1 MIRAVL
7 SVLLLTATAAAQEAG
22 PQWDPSR
29 DTWARWKPGTYVMYH
44 CTSTYNG
51 DESEFY
57 MTRRLE
63 SVGKDS
69 IVISERQYDGADG
82 SEVARDRWTF
92 PHPKFAGKE
101 SATVLGKET
110 VVNVWEWDGQGE
122 KNPIHFRMTM
132 TPDGLMVRWSW
143 VLGEPGP
150 LAWCQDDALVA
161 VDEEVG
167 ACGKTYKCR
176 RMEGMYGTKQNPGTI
191 K

>member
-110 VVNVWEWDGQGE
+110 VVVA
-122 KNPIHFRMTM
+122 
-132 TPDGLMVRWSW
+132 
-143 VLGEPGP
+143 PGFS
-150 LAWCQDDALVA
+150 
-161 VDEEVG
+161 
-167 ACGKTYKCR
+167 CR
-176 RMEGMYGTKQNPGTI
+176 RQIEHFTGLTALHPAELLWSLIGKAGNPAKTPVHPASP
-191 K
+191 